1 MICRRKGGMSKYTMK
16 IYAWTRNQT
25 WDPCKINKSG
35 ALPLSFPG
43 QYPQSKM
50 IQRPKPTKIQD
61 VYTKKKRKSSLFFS
75 QYTQMLIIIWLY
87 LNGSKLPPTPQCRAG
102 THFSFSHSTTTVP
115 LPCRVWYTCSILSEV
130 SPAWSLHRP
139 SLSCHCHWPFFSPI
153 KKCLLLCLLWFYWKV
168 FWLERLF

>member
-1 MICRRKGGMSKYTMK
+1 MSKFTMK
-16 IYAWTRNQT
+16 IYAWTRKQT
-25 WDPCKINKSG
+25 WDPCKKIKSG

-43 QYPQSKM
+43 QYPQSIM
-50 IQRPKPTKIQD
+50 IQGPKATKIKD
-61 VYTKKKRKSSLFFS
+61 VYTKKKEKVFIVIFTFCTHRCSSSYDCTWMRLR
-75 QYTQMLIIIWLY
+75 
-87 LNGSKLPPTPQCRAG
+87 NPHPQCGAG

-153 KKCLLLCLLWFYWKV
+153 KQMAFNVFILILLEGFFYLK
-168 FWLERLF
+168 RLF